1 MQNWFVVGLHVN
13 KALMPTFEP
22 HPSRQKYEES
32 R

>member
-1 MQNWFVVGLHVN
+1 MQNWFVVSLHVN
-13 KALMPTFEP
+13 QALTPAFEP